1 MDRGSGTLSKQLADF
16 VIVCFIRQY
25 TRAIA
30 RITRLLYLLK
40 VLKVRLQY
48 IEVALSCKAEFIVY
62 PWIPL
67 AQIPRGIYGSDLILE
82 SLLAA

>member
-25 TRAIA
+25 TRASA

-40 VLKVRLQY
+40 VRLQY
-48 IEVALSCKAEFIVY
+48 IEFALSCNSPVKEF
-62 PWIPL
+62 
-67 AQIPRGIYGSDLILE
+67 DE
-82 SLLAA
+82 E